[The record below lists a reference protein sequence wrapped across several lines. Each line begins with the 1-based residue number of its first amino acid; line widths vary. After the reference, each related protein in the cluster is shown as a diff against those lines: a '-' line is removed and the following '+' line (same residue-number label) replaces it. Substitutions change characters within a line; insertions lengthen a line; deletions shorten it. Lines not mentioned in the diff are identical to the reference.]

1 MTLRCV
7 RGALRP
13 SCASP
18 PRPAH
23 ARRSASA
30 PRTCPHFF
38 PFGSRNQSDQF
49 VPLKSWGPTGGR
61 AGESGTQCVWAGGR
75 PAGIS
80 GGRFRLGVSKAPRG
94 TPSARARSQPAPI
107 PSKSF
112 APAAPRSEAV
122 ALGNTWHGPGPG
134 KEARLSSGVPNCPAT
149 EFPSGAGAHTP
160 ATEARYRAQFRIQRK
175 TFKMS
180 TFSPF
185 KSAFPGRS
193 VA

>member
-1 MTLRCV
+1 MTLRSV

-49 VPLKSWGPTGGR
+49 VPLKSWGPSWGR

-75 PAGIS
+75 LAGIS

-94 TPSARARSQPAPI
+94 TPARARARSQPRSLVRVSRRRLRGPRRWRSGTPGMVRGRGRRPDSPPASLTAQRQNSLQVPEHI
-107 PSKSF
+107 PRRRRRGIEHSF
-112 APAAPRSEAV
+112 VYNE
-122 ALGNTWHGPGPG
+122 
-134 KEARLSSGVPNCPAT
+134 RLL
-149 EFPSGAGAHTP
+149 
-160 ATEARYRAQFRIQRK
+160 K
-175 TFKMS
+175 
-180 TFSPF
+180 
-185 KSAFPGRS
+185 
-193 VA
+193 

>member
-49 VPLKSWGPTGGR
+49 VSLKYWGPTGGR

-94 TPSARARSQPAPI
+94 TPSARARARSQP
-107 PSKSF
+107 
-112 APAAPRSEAV
+112 RSLV
-122 ALGNTWHGPGPG
+122 RVSRRRLRGPKRWRSGTPG
-134 KEARLSSGVPNCPAT
+134 MV
-149 EFPSGAGAHTP
+149 
-160 ATEARYRAQFRIQRK
+160 
-175 TFKMS
+175 
-180 TFSPF
+180 
-185 KSAFPGRS
+185 PGRGRRPDS
-193 VA
+193 PPASLTAQRQNSLQVPEHIPRRRRRGIEHSFVYNERLLK